1 MRHAGI
7 RVSLQ
12 LALVACTGLWLTGC
26 TTRHY
31 FVATVSMESSDEEH
45 DSLVAK
51 VKTLE
56 PGMLAEKSPA
66 ERQWTFYSGK
76 ELVTGSLIHLGTER
90 ERLELIV
97 RNGFIISAH
106 RNIQMIRVRT
116 FLCGNISGHGDFCGT
131 EQFNQ
136 CEVWGSHSLR
146 KSCPYIALEP
156 TAAERASA
164 ARAAVFVQ
172 KATAHTAGPPQV
184 VHRSAGE
191 AVAAGEPQK

>member
-7 RVSLQ
+7 RLSLQ
-12 LALVACTGLWLTGC
+12 LAVVACLGLWLAGC

-31 FVATVSMESSDEEH
+31 FVANVPVEFADEEH

-51 VKTLE
+51 VTALE
-56 PGMLAEKSPA
+56 PGMLAAKSPA

-76 ELVTGSLIHLGTER
+76 ELVTGSLIRSDTER
-90 ERLELIV
+90 ERLELTV

-106 RNIQMIRVRT
+106 RNMQMILVRT

-131 EQFNQ
+131 TQSYR
-136 CEVWGSHSLR
+136 CEVWGNHTLR
-146 KSCPYIALEP
+146 GSCPIMPPP

-164 ARAAVFVQ
+164 ARAAAFIQ
-172 KATAHTAGPPQV
+172 PATVHTAGPPQV
-184 VHRSAGE
+184 VHRSAGDP
-191 AVAAGEPQK
+191 VAAGAPQK